1 MVLLSFPWRAPSLQ
15 CRAPSTFTDVRRAIL
30 SRVPLCCQSTTPC
43 KCGCLVPGFAPFSR
57 ARALFRPRRASG
69 TFSRFPVFCPCTT
82 PCTSGCLVH
91 GFAQLSMA
99 RAQFRPRRASVTFFP
114 CPRFLP
120 LYSSVYEW
128 VPRTWFCPV
137 FHGTRPVSS
146 PTGVGHFFPCTRF
159 FARVRV
165 GASYMVLPSFAWR
178 ASSFVHGGS
187 RALCYRVL
195 CSRVPVLNAFGICT
209 RHWPYWVIAY
219 VLQGTLPF
227 LLPMT

>member
-1 MVLLSFPWRAPSLQ
+1 M
-15 CRAPSTFTDVRRAIL
+15 
-30 SRVPLCCQSTTPC
+30 
-43 KCGCLVPGFAPFSR
+43 
-57 ARALFRPRRASG
+57 ARAQFAKARAQNRPRRASG
-69 TFSRFPVFCPCTT
+69 TF
-82 PCTSGCLVH
+82 
-91 GFAQLSMA
+91 
-99 RAQFRPRRASVTFFP
+99 FP
-114 CPRFLP
+114 CPRVLP
-120 LYSSVYEW
+120 VYDSVYEW

-137 FHGTRPVSS
+137 FHGARPVSS
-146 PTGVGHFFPCTRF
+146 PTGVGHFFPVSPFFARVLVRVRVGASYMVLPSFPWHAPSFVPDGRRAFFSVYPF

-195 CSRVPVLNAFGICT
+195 CSRVPVLNAFGMCT